1 MSFYFYL
8 YTRKSENECSYY
20 FLNVE
25 PASVCSLSSAAPGL
39 RCGLGSS
46 LVAERPGRARYGAQ
60 ALVLVASLVRSM
72 GPRAQAPVFVARGP
86 GCSKARGIFPDWW
99 PKPCPL
105 HGQVGPF
112 TAGPPGKSCVE
123 FFKHRHLMG
132 MKSPASSGVLKK
144 QLAPD
149 FLLTCRKARH
159 SHPQTSCSSLEA

>member
-1 MSFYFYL
+1 MWNL
-8 YTRKSENECSYY
+8 R
-20 FLNVE
+20 L
-25 PASVCSLSSAAPGL
+25 SVHCLQLRRVSAVDWAPPSLLSVQAAP
-39 RCGLGSS
+39 RCGT
-46 LVAERPGRARYGAQ
+46 Q
-60 ALVLVASLVRSM
+60 ALVPVASLMRSM

-99 PKPCPL
+99 SKPCPL